1 MSNLINKET
10 GFEIATTPEKLP
22 PLRNG
27 YMRLIHQTS
36 FNCAESLAENGLIYN
51 RDLAQKDGFSKY
63 SDVTSMSYA
72 YTENGFWERLTEENI
87 RHKGA
92 NAIAIFDMPMEE
104 LGAHQKYYIAD
115 YLNGTISRGYMVG
128 IIPNY
133 GTKDNTISE
142 KLSVQEMEEKRRISK
157 QNPLPPHYETPNWRE
172 NIEKAWNK
180 FYDKGNEAVELFGH
194 NFDRNITNNNDEDTT
209 TFVNQGYSDWVDWE
223 ELNYENIKPTTED
236 TNKSMNEDP
245 LQLRLQN
252 IRQRLAANGLEGD
265 MGKTGDSR
273 TGEISEKHKR
283 VAQIQTETA
292 KTSSTRFSQVTRN
305 R

>member
-63 SDVTSMSYA
+63 SDVTSMSHA
-72 YTENGFWERLTEENI
+72 YTENEFWERLTEENI

-104 LGAHQKYYIAD
+104 LGAHQKYYIAN

-128 IIPNY
+128 IIPN
-133 GTKDNTISE
+133 
-142 KLSVQEMEEKRRISK
+142 
-157 QNPLPPHYETPNWRE
+157 
-172 NIEKAWNK
+172 
-180 FYDKGNEAVELFGH
+180 
-194 NFDRNITNNNDEDTT
+194 
-209 TFVNQGYSDWVDWE
+209 
-223 ELNYENIKPTTED
+223 
-236 TNKSMNEDP
+236 
-245 LQLRLQN
+245 
-252 IRQRLAANGLEGD
+252 
-265 MGKTGDSR
+265 
-273 TGEISEKHKR
+273 
-283 VAQIQTETA
+283 
-292 KTSSTRFSQVTRN
+292 
-305 R
+305 